1 MISRRSG
8 LACLAAVSVLAVS
21 LRLAAAAPAQR
32 GPQAAPAPPAAEH
45 LTVIVNAL
53 PMAVWARVPANPRG
67 AVLLLHGRTWSSIPD
82 FDLQVPGLHR
92 SVLASLADK
101 GYAAYALDQRGYG
114 ATPRDATGYITPKR
128 AAGDAIAVLNWIA
141 TRHPTLPKPALL
153 GWSLGAATSHL
164 AASISPGAMSAVI
177 LYGYA
182 PNPDAEFAKGPDV
195 PKEAPRE
202 KNVRESAGGDFISPA
217 VTPRAVVTAFMD
229 AAIKADPIHAEW
241 KDEDTF
247 ICDSS
252 RITVPALLMYGERDS
267 GVDPEEAGKYFARI
281 GNADKQ
287 LVVFAGADHVIQL
300 EDTHDAFIAAIVN
313 FLSRPAL
320 SRR

>member
-1 MISRRSG
+1 MIPRPIG
-8 LACLAAVSVLAVS
+8 LLCLAGFLS
-21 LRLAAAAPAQR
+21 LTGVTSAQR
-32 GPQAAPAPPAAEH
+32 STPPPAAQAAASAALEH
-45 LTVIVNAL
+45 LTVPVDGL

-92 SVLASLADK
+92 SVLASLAEK

-114 ATPRDATGYITPKR
+114 ATPRDATGYNTPKR
-128 AAGDAIAVLNWIA
+128 AAADAIAVLDWIA
-141 TRHPTLPKPALL
+141 KRHPTLPKPALL

-164 AASISPGAMSAVI
+164 AAWISPASMSAVI
-177 LYGYA
+177 LYGFA
-182 PNPDAEFAKGPDV
+182 PNPDAEFAKGPDA
-195 PKEAPRE
+195 PKEAPRD
-202 KNVRESAGGDFISPA
+202 KNTRDSAAGDFVSPA

-252 RITVPALLMYGERDS
+252 KIVVPTLLMYGEHDS
-267 GVDPEEAGKYFARI
+267 GVDPEEAGKYFAKI
-281 GNADKQ
+281 GSADKQ

-313 FLSRPAL
+313 FLSRPGL

>member
-1 MISRRSG
+1 M
-8 LACLAAVSVLAVS
+8 AAWVCLAGATS
-21 LRLAAAAPAQR
+21 AQR
-32 GPQAAPAPPAAEH
+32 ATQPPAAQASASVPAALEH
-45 LTVIVNAL
+45 LTVPVDGL

-67 AVLLLHGRTWSSIPD
+67 AVLMLHGRTWSSIPD

-92 SVLASLADK
+92 SVLASLAEK

-114 ATPRDATGYITPKR
+114 ATPRDATGYNTPKR
-128 AAGDAIAVLNWIA
+128 AAADAIAVLNWIA
-141 TRHPTLPKPALL
+141 KRHPTLPRPALL

-164 AASISPGAMSAVI
+164 AVSISPGAMSAVM
-177 LYGYA
+177 LFGFA

-195 PKEAPRE
+195 PKVAPRDR
-202 KNVRESAGGDFISPA
+202 NVRESAAGDFISPS
-217 VTPRAVVTAFMD
+217 VTPQAVVTAFMD

-252 RITVPALLMYGERDS
+252 KIVVPALLMYGERDS
-267 GVDPEEAGKYFARI
+267 GVDQEEAGKYFAKI
-281 GNADKQ
+281 ANADKQ
-287 LVVFAGADHVIQL
+287 MVVFAGADHVIQL

-313 FLSRPAL
+313 FLSRPGW

>member
-1 MISRRSG
+1 MILRG
-8 LACLAAVSVLAVS
+8 LALITCLGAAGLAWSQRGTPVTQPSTAPSSLAAPD
-21 LRLAAAAPAQR
+21 RF
-32 GPQAAPAPPAAEH
+32 
-45 LTVIVNAL
+45 TVPVDGH

-67 AVLLLHGRTWSSIPD
+67 AVLFLHGRTWSSRPD

-92 SVLASLADK
+92 SVLASLAER

-114 ATPRDATGYITPKR
+114 ETPRDSTGWITPKR
-128 AAGDAIAVLNWIA
+128 AAADAAAVLAWIA
-141 TRHPTLPKPALL
+141 QRHPTLPKPVLA
-153 GWSLGAATSHL
+153 GWSLGAATAHV
-164 AASISPGAMSAVI
+164 AAAATPDRMSALI

-182 PNPDAEFAKGPDV
+182 PPPDATLGPPPEYPKQA
-195 PKEAPRE
+195 PKE
-202 KNVRESAGGDFISPA
+202 KNSRDSAGGDFVSPA
-217 VTPRAVVTAFMD
+217 VTPPAVVTAFMD

-247 ICDSS
+247 ICDSA
-252 RITVPALLMYGERDS
+252 RIMVPTLLMYGERDS
-267 GVDPEEAGKYFARI
+267 GVDPEDAGKFFAKL
-281 GNADKQ
+281 GNPDKQ

-313 FLSRPAL
+313 FLSRPGF